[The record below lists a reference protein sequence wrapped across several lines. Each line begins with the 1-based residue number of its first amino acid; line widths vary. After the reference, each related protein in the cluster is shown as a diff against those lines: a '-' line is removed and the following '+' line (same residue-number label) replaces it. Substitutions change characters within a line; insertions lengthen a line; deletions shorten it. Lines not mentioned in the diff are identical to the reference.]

1 MFLPV
6 AAFFAP
12 QETPRPSPSPE
23 LLPDPPHFLNTYSSP
38 LSSSPPLPDPSPLQ
52 WLLPVFTTSRRESV
66 LLFTLQLR
74 FRGTRACCDK
84 AAVRA
89 LRFNEAGEKYKADFD
104 SARAETGTLMV
115 VDFFAT
121 WCGPCKAIAP
131 QVVKM
136 SSTYPSARFYKI
148 DVDEVP
154 EVAQELSIRA
164 MPTFVLFK
172 DGQEVATVVGANPT
186 ALEAAIKQHV

>member
-1 MFLPV
+1 MISDSQGVRWWHLGGINQDGMFRIWLGRRRRRGCLSKHSRVVIAHCRSSIQQLSSISQQAICPLPPVPV

-89 LRFNEAGEKYKADFD
+89 LPFNEAGEK
-104 SARAETGTLMV
+104 
-115 VDFFAT
+115 
-121 WCGPCKAIAP
+121 
-131 QVVKM
+131 
-136 SSTYPSARFYKI
+136 
-148 DVDEVP
+148 
-154 EVAQELSIRA
+154 
-164 MPTFVLFK
+164 
-172 DGQEVATVVGANPT
+172 
-186 ALEAAIKQHV
+186 

>member
-1 MFLPV
+1 N
-6 AAFFAP
+6 
-12 QETPRPSPSPE
+12 S
-23 LLPDPPHFLNTYSSP
+23 
-38 LSSSPPLPDPSPLQ
+38 
-52 WLLPVFTTSRRESV
+52 
-66 LLFTLQLR
+66 
-74 FRGTRACCDK
+74 
-84 AAVRA
+84 
-89 LRFNEAGEKYKADFD
+89 KADFD
-104 SARAETGTLMV
+104 AARAETGTLMV